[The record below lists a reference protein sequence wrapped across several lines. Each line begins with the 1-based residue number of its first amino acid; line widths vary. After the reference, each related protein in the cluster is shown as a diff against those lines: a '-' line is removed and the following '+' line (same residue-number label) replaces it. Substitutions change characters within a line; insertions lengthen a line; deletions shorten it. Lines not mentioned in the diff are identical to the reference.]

1 MAAAKAGEFLEHGW
15 GGAAAS
21 AELARGYYVLAGGK
35 GEDGIR
41 RLEEEERTKAE
52 LQRLNE
58 AAEGGDADS
67 QVQLGRV
74 LEYGQMGAAVDLD
87 KAERLYRQAADAGNS
102 QGQYQLGLFMIK
114 VRAKELLLLASN
126 QGNWDASSCANKIY
140 NYF

>member
-15 GGAAAS
+15 GGAEAS

-58 AAEGGDADS
+58 AAEGGDADA
-67 QVQLGRV
+67 QAQLGRV
-74 LEYGQMGAAVDLD
+74 LEYGQMGATVDQD
-87 KAERLYRQAADAGNS
+87 RAERLYRQAADAGNS
-102 QGQYQLGLFMIK
+102 QAQYALGLFLIK
-114 VRAKELLLLASN
+114 VRARALLQLAAN
-126 QGNWDASSCANKIY
+126 QGNYDASSCISRIY